1 MRDDLDAQIE
11 AYERLLPEIKS
22 LHGSS
27 WVIITDEKLV
37 GAFGAFPEAA
47 KFAHENFPQR
57 AVLIRHTDSRKVE
70 TAPFI
75 PVHAEA

>member
-11 AYERLLPEIKS
+11 AYERLLPDIKS
-22 LHGSS
+22 EHGST
-27 WVIITDEKLV
+27 WVVITDEKLV
-37 GAFGAFPEAA
+37 GTFRAFPEAA
-47 KFAHENFPQR
+47 KFAHETFPER

-75 PVHAEA
+75 HVHAEA